1 MSEEKLELF
10 TIESSQFDENTYWGR
25 FEAFRAVVNPRHT
38 FYSNSRIRGMQALI
52 AAQKADEQAQFERT
66 GERKVLRSK

>member
-1 MSEEKLELF
+1 MSENKLELF

-38 FYSNSRIRGMQALI
+38 FYSNSRIREMQALI
-52 AAQKADEQAQFERT
+52 TA
-66 GERKVLRSK
+66 